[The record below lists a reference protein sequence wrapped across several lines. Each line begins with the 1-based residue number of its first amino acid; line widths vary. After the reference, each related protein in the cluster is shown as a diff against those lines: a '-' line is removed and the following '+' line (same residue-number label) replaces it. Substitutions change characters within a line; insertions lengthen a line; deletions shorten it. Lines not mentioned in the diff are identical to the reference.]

1 MLQSGWRGA
10 TRVSLPNWMEGS
22 QMGDGRTGLL
32 CFLARFLPFCLSA
45 LQCQIRFLLLLRARK
60 RTLAHARTLALAH
73 AHAHALSFNPVH
85 LSRLPCDSLC
95 HDDRH
100 HKLDAAHGEPAPKV
114 ADSGT
119 DLKT

>member
-1 MLQSGWRGA
+1 MVVRGC
-10 TRVSLPNWMEGS
+10 VG
-22 QMGDGRTGLL
+22 G
-32 CFLARFLPFCLSA
+32 SA

-60 RTLAHARTLALAH
+60 RTLAHARTLALALAL